1 MTLTAEQKENLK
13 GAIKEYY
20 SANAKYEAAHKLL
33 NEKQQKMKMCCQSNS
48 TNGPAILSDALVILG
63 QAYMEIEA

>member
-13 GAIKEYY
+13 AAIKEYNA
-20 SANAKYEAAHKLL
+20 ANIKYEAAHKAL

-63 QAYMEIEA
+63 YAYMELES